1 MAQLFDVTT
10 MEAAISMK
18 YVSGKDLSCK

>member
-1 MAQLFDVTT
+1 MAQLFDVIT